1 MSVTLP
7 GIEFTVNLESQPGTA
22 RLRLWGELDL
32 ATVPKLEE
40 ALDRARR
47 SNPVTIVVD
56 LADLTFIGGTGLRV
70 LVAAHRQATMTG
82 RSFKVT
88 NPDRMARR
96 LMQLTHTTFLFEG
109 PGAVSGALPGDTR
122 PGRR

>member
-1 MSVTLP
+1 MSLTLP
-7 GIEFTVNLESQPGTA
+7 GTEFTVNLEAQPGTA

-40 ALDRARR
+40 ALERARR
-47 SNPVTIVVD
+47 SNPVNIVVD

-70 LVAAHRQATMTG
+70 LVAAHRQATTTG
-82 RSFKVT
+82 RSFQVT

-96 LMQLTHTTFLFEG
+96 LMRLTRTTFLLEG
-109 PGAVSGALPGDTR
+109 RGVVSSAPPADTR